1 MSIRMHLTSRINQ
14 SLTLLLILNIA
25 VSHGYHILMV
35 HDMGTKSHLLQLY
48 PIVEKLLD
56 QGHEVTSIF
65 YASAKIQHE
74 NYTEVLVPNMADAFK
89 DMGDKVM
96 KKGGQSLINFQLWK
110 DAITLYS
117 EVVDDMALSTY
128 NNEVS
133 KYIEKNFLEIMF
145 YLNFRMFKACSRQRK
160 RLMLYLHCHGLEHSW
175 QR

>member
-1 MSIRMHLTSRINQ
+1 MSIRMHFTSRIQ

-25 VSHGYHILMV
+25 VGHGYHIMMV

-133 KYIEKNFLEIMF
+133 KNNEKNFLEIMS
-145 YLNFRMFKACSRQRK
+145 N
-160 RLMLYLHCHGLEHSW
+160 
-175 QR
+175 